1 MPTNNRFP
9 PRHYKGFY
17 IVKAGDAYQVRMTQH
32 FDDGKKLVHV
42 WNPWCGSVNEAKA
55 IVDKLVDHVAG
66 STRVRGIIKQP

>member
-1 MPTNNRFP
+1 
-9 PRHYKGFY
+9 
-17 IVKAGDAYQVRMTQH
+17 MTQH